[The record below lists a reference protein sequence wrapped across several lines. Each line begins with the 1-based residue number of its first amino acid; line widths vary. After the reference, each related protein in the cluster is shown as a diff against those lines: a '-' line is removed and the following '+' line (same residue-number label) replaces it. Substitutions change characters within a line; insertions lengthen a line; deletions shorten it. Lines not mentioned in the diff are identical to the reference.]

1 MQWYYIVIA
10 LLITAVSFSNL
21 SHNSTR
27 YELAAI
33 KAANQEIAKRH
44 EATQK
49 AYDAAI
55 MATVTEYDK
64 EIKERESV
72 IASRDADIIAG
83 TKRLSVATSSCRV
96 PDNRDTEIPT
106 TKSRAE
112 LEPAAARRII
122 RITDDGDKAL
132 IRCNALI
139 DIISNTVRK

>member
-1 MQWYYIVIA
+1 MQWQYGAMAA
-10 LLITAVSFSNL
+10 LIIMLGFSGL
-21 SHNSTR
+21 SHKSTLHELSELKAISH
-27 YELAAI
+27 ELA
-33 KAANQEIAKRH
+33 KKH

-49 AYDAAI
+49 AYDNAI
-55 MATVTEYDK
+55 DKTVTEYEK
-64 EIKERESV
+64 QVQSQKAL
-72 IASRDADIIAG
+72 IASRDAAIADG

-139 DIISNTVRK
+139 DLLKETVLD